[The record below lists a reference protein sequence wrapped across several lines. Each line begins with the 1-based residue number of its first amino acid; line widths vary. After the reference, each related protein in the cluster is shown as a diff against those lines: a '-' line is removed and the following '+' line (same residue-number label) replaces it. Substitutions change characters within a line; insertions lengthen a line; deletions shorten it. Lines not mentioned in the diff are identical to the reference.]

1 MFARSRKEHVA
12 LFYISFGWFLILSGR
27 YSISALLPQITQDLA
42 FSYTQAGAAMTGMWV
57 LYAVSQFP
65 AGIYSDIK
73 GRKKIITLAMAGFA
87 VAYLVLGLS
96 THYLLFLLA
105 LALLGVGSGSCPAAG
120 ISMITDMFKKER
132 GRALGIRSSAGSLA
146 YGVPVLA
153 TAIAGIYGWRTFF
166 YIWAGISVVSVYLF
180 WKRTVESTSLPDR
193 VSIKERIVDGM
204 AVFRQR
210 DVQLLFAVN
219 LLVAVAWIGYMS
231 FFPAYLQEAKSFTP
245 LYASVSLAI
254 VGGGGFIFKPLA
266 GVLSDRYDNRLIMM
280 LLAAFTCLGTLALV
294 SVSPVWLVFLLSP
307 VLALAPAIFPV
318 ISSSLMNRWESK
330 GRAGKMGFFRS
341 SFLLL
346 ASPTAASIGYLGD
359 RYGFDVPFLGIAGI
373 LFAAFLLLAVSM
385 MVSGGRKRA
394 AAQHER

>member
-1 MFARSRKEHVA
+1 MFGRPQKEHVA
-12 LFYISFGWFLILSGR
+12 LFYISLGWFLILSGR
-27 YSISALLPQITQDLA
+27 YSISALLPQITQGLA

-57 LYAVSQFP
+57 LYAASQFP

-96 THYLLFLLA
+96 IHYLMFLLA
-105 LALLGVGSGSCPAAG
+105 LVLLGVGSGSCPAAG

-132 GRALGIRSSAGSLA
+132 GRALGVRSSAGSLA

-153 TAIAGIYGWRTFF
+153 TAIAGLYGWRIFF
-166 YIWAGISVVSVYLF
+166 YIWAALSGVSVYLF

-193 VSIKERIVDGM
+193 VSIRERIMDGI

-210 DVQLLFAVN
+210 EVQLLFVVN

-245 LYASVSLAI
+245 LYASISLAI

-266 GVLSDRYDNRLIMM
+266 GTLSDMYDNRLIMM
-280 LLAAFTCLGTLALV
+280 TLAVFTCLGTVAV
-294 SVSPVWLVFLLSP
+294 VYASTVWLVFLISP

-346 ASPTAASIGYLGD
+346 ASPTAASIGFLGD

-373 LFAAFLLLAVSM
+373 LFTAFLVLAVSM
-385 MVSGGRKRA
+385 TVAGARGRLVK
-394 AAQHER
+394 HMEE